1 MGIKENQIILT
12 HAVYCWLLL
21 RMTGCVVQVTDLQ
34 MCLLVSCNLLHS
46 RWLCCS
52 RSRPPG
58 TCGWGTGGCP
68 APWAPARRSFSR
80 GCLPSSPQDLR
91 WPPPP
96 AYDPVPRLFGEHRP
110 VPGTQIPAGANLSHC
125 THTHNHQLQKHIHS
139 IHIRTTIT
147 LIHRLHNTHIWTLIS
162 PWQLWQMIQT
172 PPAAVNIKLTS
183 CDQNRVQKNSSI

>member
-1 MGIKENQIILT
+1 MQCIVG
-12 HAVYCWLLL
+12 YCYL
-21 RMTGCVVQVTDLQ
+21 RLVVWCRVTDLQ
-34 MCLLVSCNLLHS
+34 MCLEVSCNLLHS

-80 GCLPSSPQDLR
+80 GLLAIFSTGSAVAAPPCLPILFPVSSVNTGLSR
-91 WPPPP
+91 G
-96 AYDPVPRLFGEHRP
+96 PRYLLEQTSLTAH
-110 VPGTQIPAGANLSHC
+110 
-125 THTHNHQLQKHIHS
+125 THTHQLQKHHLHS

-147 LIHRLHNTHIWTLIS
+147 LIYRLHNTHIWTLIS

-172 PPAAVNIKLTS
+172 PPAAVNIKLMS